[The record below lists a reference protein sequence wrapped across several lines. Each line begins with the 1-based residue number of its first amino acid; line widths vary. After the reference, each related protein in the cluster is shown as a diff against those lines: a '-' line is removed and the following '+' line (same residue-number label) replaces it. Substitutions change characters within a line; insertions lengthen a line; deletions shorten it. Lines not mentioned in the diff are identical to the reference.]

1 MKARA
6 YTLTEVLMVVIL
18 LMILASI
25 TVPFY
30 HKTVKTARDREASSM
45 LRLIREAERIYR
57 LENGAYLVCANTS
70 ACNTGLNLNL
80 PTQTWSYS
88 VSSSASDKFCAEAT
102 FNSDSWHITQS
113 MDDPASGGCS

>member
-1 MKARA
+1 
-6 YTLTEVLMVVIL
+6 MVVVI

-30 HKTVKTARDREASSM
+30 HKTVKTARDREAVAM

-57 LENGAYLVCANTS
+57 LENGAYLVCANTD
-70 ACNTGLNLNL
+70 ACNTDLNLNL

-88 VSSSASDKFCAEAT
+88 VSSSASDRFCAQAS
-102 FNSDSWHITQS
+102 FNSDSWHINQG
-113 MDDPASGGCS
+113 MDEPSSGGCS